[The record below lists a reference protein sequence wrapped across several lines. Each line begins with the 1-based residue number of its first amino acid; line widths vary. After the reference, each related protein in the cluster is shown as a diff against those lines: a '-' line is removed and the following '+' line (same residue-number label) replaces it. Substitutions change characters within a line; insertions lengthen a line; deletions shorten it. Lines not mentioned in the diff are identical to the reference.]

1 MSEFQQ
7 SIGSDRR
14 VHQRLEDLHASLVE
28 LGDNNS
34 GIVLNVS
41 EGGIAI
47 LSAEDLDQNGLRNLR
62 FQAPEFEHWIETD
75 AEIAWISDSKK
86 QAGIRFKGLSDAT
99 RIQLRAGISIAKTRA
114 RMADQAKQAG
124 TTAQGS
130 VDITDP
136 VPASLATA
144 DSPAVVSESTQVPNE
159 VNANP
164 PMDNAEKVETLE
176 KAIEDEGLSHSDL
189 REEEP
194 NSHLSAAQQEIETK
208 EKRVLSEEEKKDTQT
223 QLLNSTE
230 TQPLNSIDTKPP
242 KMPALAADD
251 LRPSPLTPQK
261 SALAE
266 IRFRNLV
273 ANSGVKQ
280 SGDDYPGILNR
291 PDISYGKWVAA
302 GVIAIVASI
311 LAFMVGWVLGDP
323 SRVKLGH

>member
-114 RMADQAKQAG
+114 RLADQAKQAG
-124 TTAQGS
+124 TTPVPS

-136 VPASLATA
+136 MPASLATA
-144 DSPAVVSESTQVPNE
+144 EPALVVSESTQVSNE
-159 VNANP
+159 VNTDP
-164 PMDNAEKVETLE
+164 PSEKVEKLE
-176 KAIEDEGLSHSDL
+176 EAIKDEGLGHSNL

-242 KMPALAADD
+242 KMPALAAAD

>member
-1 MSEFQQ
+1 MSEFEQ

-14 VHQRLEDLHASLVE
+14 VHQRLEDVHASLVE

-114 RMADQAKQAG
+114 RLADQAKQAG
-124 TTAQGS
+124 TTPVPS
-130 VDITDP
+130 VAITDP

-164 PMDNAEKVETLE
+164 PSEKVEKLE
-176 KAIEDEGLSHSDL
+176 EAIKDEGLGHSNL

-242 KMPALAADD
+242 KMPALAAAD